1 MTGVGGRV
9 SGGGLEGAIAELLTQ
24 RDEGKTICPSEAARA
39 IGGKE
44 WRDLMPDA
52 REAAAR
58 MADRGEVVV
67 TQRGLV
73 VDARSARGPIRIAR
87 HPTPGPRHSPS
98 ADGPA

>member
-1 MTGVGGRV
+1 VTGDR
-9 SGGGLEGAIAELLTQ
+9 LESEIGDLLDQ
-24 RDEGKTICPSEAARA
+24 RAEGKTICPSEAARA

-67 TQRGLV
+67 TQKGSE
-73 VDARSARGPIRIAR
+73 VDARSARGPIRIGR
-87 HPTPGPRHSPS
+87 R
-98 ADGPA
+98 